1 MTTKRKTLITKT
13 PVCRFQYTWVV
24 EPDTKYEA
32 MWKVTCLIPMNDGL
46 ELEQKL
52 EAFLG
57 EVNLRCQGYSGNFG
71 VGIKIQPQAV
81 KIHKHVE
88 YVKTAQEFGFDAT
101 SKAVIPLEADFD
113 SDEF

>member
-1 MTTKRKTLITKT
+1 MTP
-13 PVCRFQYTWVV
+13 PVLFNADNKLMTEEEKQ
-24 EPDTKYEA
+24 
-32 MWKVTCLIPMNDGL
+32 KVNKCGQGT
-46 ELEQKL
+46 
-52 EAFLG
+52 LG